1 MGAGEV
7 GHPSDGAPAHGTA
20 GPVVLHGAAERGVGV
35 EVGHVDDGTTS
46 SELQVKDFQGS
57 GSVVLDE
64 PAGAGTVAGQ
74 PVARVHQLADA
85 EGQAPAADAGVELVA
100 EPFEQPDLGVDARAP
115 GGRQLVPVLLS
126 SEERR
131 VGKEWVSTGRSG
143 W

>member
-7 GHPSDGAPAHGTA
+7 GHPADGAPAHGTA
-20 GPVVLHGAAERGVGV
+20 GAVVLHGAAERGVGV

-74 PVARVHQLADA
+74 PVARVHPLSDA
-85 EGQAPAADAGVELVA
+85 EGQAPAAATGVQLIA
-100 EPFEQPDLGVDARAP
+100 EPFEKPDHC
-115 GGRQLVPVLLS
+115 
-126 SEERR
+126 E
-131 VGKEWVSTGRSG
+131 TGSA
-143 W
+143 